1 MPDDPGTPAAQR
13 HESPTL
19 AVRSFDASPRLGQ
32 RGLGIPQSVV
42 DLHDVRAV
50 IRGEYLGP
58 DEVVTDESA
67 RDRVPVRGAATI
79 HVDIRLDREP
89 LPGVEAVGEVRAD
102 GYHGYRGLVSE
113 PRRIRRE
120 IAPVQLWVLAAQPD
134 ELDIAEAEAHG
145 VDAHEQLIGRWSP
158 HVDPLGPPVAAD
170 AFDALAVDVPR
181 KRAARDGRRHPVI
194 VRVGLPDR

>member
-50 IRGEYLGP
+50 ICGEYLRP

-79 HVDIRLDREP
+79 HVDVRLNREP
-89 LPGVEAVGEVRAD
+89 LAGVEAVGEVGAD
-102 GYHGYRGLVSE
+102 GHHGHRGLVSE

-120 IAPVQLWVLAAQPD
+120 IAPVELRVLAAEPD
-134 ELDIAEAEAHG
+134 ELDVRETKA
-145 VDAHEQLIGRWSP
+145 DR
-158 HVDPLGPPVAAD
+158 VDPHEHL
-170 AFDALAVDVPR
+170 
-181 KRAARDGRRHPVI
+181 I
-194 VRVGLPDR
+194 I

>member
-1 MPDDPGTPAAQR
+1 EVVRGVVIRMPNDPGTPAAQR

-50 IRGEYLGP
+50 ICGEYLGP

-79 HVDIRLDREP
+79 HVDVRLNREP
-89 LPGVEAVGEVRAD
+89 LAGVEAVGEVRAD
-102 GYHGYRGLVSE
+102 GHHGHRGRGWSAFFRTRPVGSMIRALVSIVGGLAVRRSPAFMTTQRYRGSGAGRFIAG
-113 PRRIRRE
+113 PMS
-120 IAPVQLWVLAAQPD
+120 APVGATLMCPC
-134 ELDIAEAEAHG
+134 EATRSASPSESG
-145 VDAHEQLIGRWSP
+145 VAC
-158 HVDPLGPPVAAD
+158 
-170 AFDALAVDVPR
+170 
-181 KRAARDGRRHPVI
+181 
-194 VRVGLPDR
+194 